1 MCLNGVLFSL
11 NTFVRALN
19 SLLGTLRA
27 FRSPTPLNVPLPQ
40 AARRRAGERSVPS
53 IPSLPWSAKEKVIAV
68 GLGRCY
74 ALFTPAKVVLFLGL
88 FSPSQTSQFL
98 NPFGM
103 CKLHLRTCSVARRHE
118 RKNFFLRVWGE
129 LRQQLQRRG
138 LGCMVNRQ
146 RWTRTRSSERA
157 TFLLPVLARDAFSAF
172 VGFVL
177 RRDWVLPPER
187 KGRYWK
193 QERAEKDSSWI
204 DKLQATRGILPW
216 LSVSVLPVWLFL
228 LCHLVANVYEQ
239 GSCFEEHLSYGY
251 RQKDCPRRTRCAAS
265 SSSRWSMCV
274 AARKHSETH
283 DLPQKRDTLRTVFM
297 WWRLMPV
304 AVEIRKWYLTT
315 GTDARF
321 IHQKNEAARGED
333 MVWQV

>member
-1 MCLNGVLFSL
+1 MHGRSRVDKKFRPILRGGPGGRASLCMCLNGVLFSL

-129 LRQQLQRRG
+129 LR
-138 LGCMVNRQ
+138 
-146 RWTRTRSSERA
+146 
-157 TFLLPVLARDAFSAF
+157 
-172 VGFVL
+172 
-177 RRDWVLPPER
+177 
-187 KGRYWK
+187 
-193 QERAEKDSSWI
+193 
-204 DKLQATRGILPW
+204 
-216 LSVSVLPVWLFL
+216 
-228 LCHLVANVYEQ
+228 
-239 GSCFEEHLSYGY
+239 
-251 RQKDCPRRTRCAAS
+251 
-265 SSSRWSMCV
+265 
-274 AARKHSETH
+274 
-283 DLPQKRDTLRTVFM
+283 
-297 WWRLMPV
+297 
-304 AVEIRKWYLTT
+304 
-315 GTDARF
+315 
-321 IHQKNEAARGED
+321 
-333 MVWQV
+333 

>member
-1 MCLNGVLFSL
+1 MNLQRWCKAKFLKATVEKYRVGLLAQLHGRSRVDKKFRPILRGGPGGRASLCICLNGVLFSL

-40 AARRRAGERSVPS
+40 AARRRAGERIVPS
-53 IPSLPWSAKEKVIAV
+53 IPSLPWSAKEKVLAV

-118 RKNFFLRVWGE
+118 RKNSFLRVWGE

-146 RWTRTRSSERA
+146 R
-157 TFLLPVLARDAFSAF
+157 
-172 VGFVL
+172 
-177 RRDWVLPPER
+177 
-187 KGRYWK
+187 
-193 QERAEKDSSWI
+193 
-204 DKLQATRGILPW
+204 
-216 LSVSVLPVWLFL
+216 
-228 LCHLVANVYEQ
+228 
-239 GSCFEEHLSYGY
+239 
-251 RQKDCPRRTRCAAS
+251 
-265 SSSRWSMCV
+265 
-274 AARKHSETH
+274 
-283 DLPQKRDTLRTVFM
+283 
-297 WWRLMPV
+297 
-304 AVEIRKWYLTT
+304 
-315 GTDARF
+315 
-321 IHQKNEAARGED
+321 
-333 MVWQV
+333 